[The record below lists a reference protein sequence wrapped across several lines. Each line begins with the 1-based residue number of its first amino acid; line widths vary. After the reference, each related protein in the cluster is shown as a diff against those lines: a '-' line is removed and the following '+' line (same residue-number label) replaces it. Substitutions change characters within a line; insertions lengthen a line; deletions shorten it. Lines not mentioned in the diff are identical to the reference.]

1 MLKEG
6 FIVGQLLEDLQAE
19 IDSGGPGKTWYG
31 VFQEKLKSIA
41 GNWPPKDFVQFEP
54 DAINPTRWKYSEK
67 LDLAQKLFEEQILAP
82 ERKVKVISF
91 VLSGESDGSIKRN
104 ISKVVNQ
111 FLNEITKG
119 ADDKR
124 VFELLSSRFEKL
136 GMPVGSIRVG
146 HEIGPGQNDEYK
158 ASADIKRILL
168 KCKDRLPNAFLP
180 AGEGERESPIWSPT
194 GYDSIVKSIL
204 DQDIP
209 LTEGALRGGIS
220 GALAGLRLALY
231 YVDDTPEAAWHD
243 EKVVLYGEEVQ
254 LVSTTDLFQPLENAV
269 ANEEFEL
276 ANSAL
281 SRLSSDS
288 LTLLSHISASS
299 NKVNLAASMGLSRGT
314 VDKREK
320 QLVREVNSIFGDL
333 TIPDTQHQRIRSLM
347 LKRVAEPPEKRDLN
361 NG

>member
-6 FIVGQLLEDLQAE
+6 FIVGQLREDLQAE
-19 IDSGGPGKTWYG
+19 IDSGAPGKTWYR
-31 VFQEKLKSIA
+31 VFHEKLKLIA

-54 DAINPTRWKYSEK
+54 DAMNPKRWKYSEK
-67 LDLAQKLFEEQILAP
+67 LDLVQKLFEEEILVP
-82 ERKVKVISF
+82 ERKVISF
-91 VLSGESDGSIKRN
+91 VLSGESDGSIRSN
-104 ISKVVNQ
+104 VSRVVNQ

-124 VFELLSSRFEKL
+124 VFELLSKRFENL
-136 GMPVGSIRVG
+136 GKPVGPVSVG
-146 HEIGPGQNDEYK
+146 PETIPSQNDEIK

-180 AGEGERESPIWSPT
+180 AGEGERESPIWSPM

-209 LTEGALRGGIS
+209 LTEGALRAGIS

-243 EKVVLYGEEVQ
+243 KKVVFHDEEVQ
-254 LVSTTDLFQPLENAV
+254 LVSTTDLFQPLENAI

-276 ANSAL
+276 ANTVL

-288 LTLLSHISASS
+288 LNLLSHISTSS
-299 NKVNLAASMGLSRGT
+299 NKIKLAASMGVSRGT

-320 QLVREVNSIFGDL
+320 RLIQEVNSIFDDL
-333 TIPDTQHQRIRSLM
+333 FIPDSQHQRIRSLM
-347 LKRVAEPPEKRDLN
+347 LKRVPGPSEK
-361 NG
+361 

>member
-1 MLKEG
+1 M
-6 FIVGQLLEDLQAE
+6 GQLRDELQAE
-19 IDSGGPGKTWYG
+19 IDSGAPGKTWFR
-31 VFQEKLKSIA
+31 VFHEKLKSIA

-54 DAINPTRWKYSEK
+54 DAMNPGGWKYSEK
-67 LDLAQKLFEEQILAP
+67 LDLVQKLFEEEILVP
-82 ERKVKVISF
+82 ERKVIRF
-91 VLSGESDGSIKRN
+91 VLSGESDGSIKSN

-124 VFELLSSRFEKL
+124 VFELLSKRFENIGK
-136 GMPVGSIRVG
+136 PVGAIIPRPEPTPS
-146 HEIGPGQNDEYK
+146 QNDEIK

-204 DQDIP
+204 DQNIP
-209 LTEGALRGGIS
+209 LTISSLRAGIS

-243 EKVVLYGEEVQ
+243 EKVVFYGEEVQ

-276 ANSAL
+276 ANTAL
-281 SRLSSDS
+281 SRLSSNS
-288 LTLLSHISASS
+288 LNLLSHISTSS
-299 NKVNLAASMGLSRGT
+299 NKVKLAVSMGVSRGT

-320 QLVREVNSIFGDL
+320 QLIQEVNSIFEDL
-333 TIPDTQHQRIRSLM
+333 FIPDSQHQRMRSLM
-347 LKRVAEPPEKRDLN
+347 LKRVPGPTEK
-361 NG
+361 

>member
-1 MLKEG
+1 VLKES
-6 FIVGQLLEDLQAE
+6 FIMGQLRDDLQRE
-19 IDSGGPGKTWYG
+19 IDSGAPGKTWFR
-31 VFQEKLKSIA
+31 VFHEKLKSIA

-54 DAINPTRWKYSEK
+54 DAMNPGGWKYSEK
-67 LDLAQKLFEEQILAP
+67 LDLVQKLFEEEILVP
-82 ERKVKVISF
+82 ERKVISF
-91 VLSGESDGSIKRN
+91 VLSGESDGSIKSN
-104 ISKVVNQ
+104 ISKVINQ

-124 VFELLSSRFEKL
+124 VFELISKRLENIGKS
-136 GMPVGSIRVG
+136 VGAIVVQPG
-146 HEIGPGQNDEYK
+146 ITPIQNEEIQ

-180 AGEGERESPIWSPT
+180 AGDGERESPIWSPT

-204 DQDIP
+204 DQNIP
-209 LTEGALRGGIS
+209 LTTDALRAGIS

-254 LVSTTDLFQPLENAV
+254 LVSTTELFQPLENAV

-347 LKRVAEPPEKRDLN
+347 LKRVAEPSEKRDLN